1 MTTPP
6 QLWRAAGGMTVG
18 TALSRITGL
27 VRVAAMT
34 YALGVTGTKLADTYN
49 LANTTPNIVYEL
61 LLGGILS
68 SVFVPVLIDAREHRR
83 GDPSALVSVSLIGL
97 ATVSALAAV
106 GAPLIMRIYTFR
118 VADPVVRAQQLE
130 LATFLLRWFAP
141 QIFFYGVSA
150 IAQSLLNVRG
160 RFSAPAFAPI
170 LNNLVVTATMFTY
183 AGVVGAESLTLGSGA
198 RTLLGAGTTAGV
210 VLQALVLLPFLRG
223 ARLRFRPDFK
233 DPAVSRMLRLSVFVI
248 GYVTVNQLG
257 LWLILALANGVSG
270 GVTAYQVAF
279 MFFQLPHGLFAV
291 SLATALFPDLSRAAA
306 TADWDAFRERFAT
319 GLRGIVYL
327 IAPAAV
333 GYLVVADPITRL
345 VLARGVADARD
356 AAAVAS
362 VLEAFAIGLVFFSI
376 FQLLTRCFFAL
387 GDTRTPTALNAVGV
401 AVNMIVN
408 VPLFSWLGVR
418 GLGYGHAIGY
428 TVGAVILT
436 WALSR
441 KVPGGLRLGHLAGP
455 LTRNVVVAGAMGLCV
470 WGVAAVVPGGD
481 GAVVGAAVGA
491 GAILYLAFSQVAGV
505 EERDILLGPLR
516 LLRPYS
522 DKEPGARTH
531 RHRHGR

>member
-1 MTTPP
+1 MTQAAP
-6 QLWRAAGGMTVG
+6 LWRTAGGMTVG
-18 TALSRITGL
+18 TALSRVTGL
-27 VRVAAMT
+27 LRVAAMT

-97 ATVSALAAV
+97 AAVSALAAI
-106 GAPLIMRIYTFR
+106 GAPLVMRIYTFR
-118 VADPVVRAQQLE
+118 ISDPLLRAQQLE

-160 RFSAPAFAPI
+160 RFSPPAFAPV
-170 LNNLVVTATMFTY
+170 LNNLVV
-183 AGVVGAESLTLGSGA
+183 AGTLLAFARVIGSTSLDLDTGA

-210 VLQALVLLPFLRG
+210 VLQALVLLPFLRTE
-223 ARLRFRPDFK
+223 RLRFRPDFG
-233 DPAVSRMLRLSVFVI
+233 DPAVRRALRLSVFVI
-248 GYVTVNQLG
+248 GYAAVNQLG
-257 LWLILALANGVSG
+257 LWVVLALANGVTG

-291 SLATALFPDLSRAAA
+291 SLSTALFPDLSRAAA
-306 TADWDAFRERFAT
+306 AADWEAFRERFAV
-319 GLRGIVYL
+319 GLRGIFYL
-327 IAPAAV
+327 LAPAAV
-333 GYLVVADPITRL
+333 GYVILADPITRL

-362 VLEAFAIGLVFFSI
+362 VLEAFALGLVFFSV
-376 FQLLTRCFFAL
+376 FQLLTRCFYAL

-401 AVNMIVN
+401 AVNMLVN
-408 VPLFSWLGVR
+408 VPLFAWLGVR
-418 GLGYGHAIGY
+418 GLGFGHAIGY
-428 TVGAVILT
+428 VVGATILAV
-436 WALSR
+436 ALGR
-441 KVPGGLRLGHLAGP
+441 KVPGGLVLRP
-455 LTRNVVVAGAMGLCV
+455 LVRPLSRNAVVVGAMGLCV
-470 WGVAAVVPGGD
+470 WGIANVVPGGD
-481 GAVVGAAVGA
+481 VGVVGAAVGA

-505 EERDILLGPLR
+505 EEREILLGPRR
-516 LLRPYS
+516 LIRPKS
-522 DKEPGARTH
+522 
-531 RHRHGR
+531 